1 MISTRM
7 ASASAVVLALGFAG
21 APAQAQETTFQGTTT
36 GCFYADGIG
45 PCLQTLGGLTFTPG
59 SFLGTTAGG
68 WLSIGSDPSNPTQ
81 TFGTFTLSS
90 TAFSYTDST
99 FELFILFSQPAGTSP
114 NPGMFDARLFGE
126 VQAVAGGGVTVVW
139 ENTFVNPQTF
149 AFTGGTF
156 ELSLNNAALTPGA
169 PGNEVPITG
178 QFETQTRVVPEPI
191 SMILLGTGLLGVGA
205 ARRRR
210 RSKA

>member
-1 MISTRM
+1 
-7 ASASAVVLALGFAG
+7 
-21 APAQAQETTFQGTTT
+21 
-36 GCFYADGIG
+36 
-45 PCLQTLGGLTFTPG
+45 
-59 SFLGTTAGG
+59 
-68 WLSIGSDPSNPTQ
+68 
-81 TFGTFTLSS
+81 
-90 TAFSYTDST
+90 
-99 FELFILFSQPAGTSP
+99 
-114 NPGMFDARLFGE
+114 MFDARLFGE